1 MEILKTIITACGGAA
16 VAGIF
21 SLILAN
27 RKSKSEIVK
36 RLDALDA
43 LLAESLVTRDEYD
56 AKRREI
62 LGVEP

>member
-36 RLDALDA
+36 RLDALD
-43 LLAESLVTRDEYD
+43 V
-56 AKRREI
+56 K
-62 LGVEP
+62 LG